1 MKYIKAITWSI
12 VLLIVLVALFAV
24 IKIWGITLPE
34 GWNMSVHTLVNIIIT
49 VGIADFLLILLLI
62 FIPFATHGSQKEYD
76 ENSGKVAQR
85 KERLVVKTFRV

>member
-24 IKIWGITLPE
+24 IKIWGITLPQ
-34 GWNMSVHTLVNIIIT
+34 GWNMSVDTLINIIIT

-85 KERLVVKTFRV
+85 KKE

>member
-34 GWNMSVHTLVNIIIT
+34 GWNMSVDTLINILIT
-49 VGIADFLLILLLI
+49 VGIADLLLILLLI

-85 KERLVVKTFRV
+85 KKE

>member
-34 GWNMSVHTLVNIIIT
+34 GWNMSVDTLINIIIT
-49 VGIADFLLILLLI
+49 VGIADLLL

-85 KERLVVKTFRV
+85 KKE

>member
-12 VLLIVLVALFAV
+12 VLLIVFVALFAV

-34 GWNMSVHTLVNIIIT
+34 GWNMSVDTLINI
-49 VGIADFLLILLLI
+49 
-62 FIPFATHGSQKEYD
+62 ATHGSQKEYD

-85 KERLVVKTFRV
+85 KKE

>member
-34 GWNMSVHTLVNIIIT
+34 GWNMSVDTLINIIIPSQRT
-49 VGIADFLLILLLI
+49 V
-62 FIPFATHGSQKEYD
+62 
-76 ENSGKVAQR
+76 R
-85 KERLVVKTFRV
+85 KRNTMKTAER

>member
-1 MKYIKAITWSI
+1 M
-12 VLLIVLVALFAV
+12 LLIVLVALFAV

-85 KERLVVKTFRV
+85 KKE

>member
-34 GWNMSVHTLVNIIIT
+34 GWNMSVDTLINIIIT
-49 VGIADFLLILLLI
+49 VGIADLLLILLI
-62 FIPFATHGSQKEYD
+62 FIPFTTHGSQKEYD

-85 KERLVVKTFRV
+85 KKE